1 VGTYFITSCAA
12 DASIFGV
19 DTIVNAVVGAVNQ
32 SALSVST
39 SEIIQE
45 DGDSSLAKAST
56 TVCNCICSSHIITTT
71 DGVIIITGMH
81 GVKTRRISIARCV
94 LLQ

>member
-1 VGTYFITSCAA
+1 MGTYFITSCAT

-56 TVCNCICSSHIITTT
+56 TVCNCTFSSHTIHTTE
-71 DGVIIITGMH
+71 DEKQISMVR
-81 GVKTRRISIARCV
+81 TRRFSITRPV
-94 LLQ
+94 LLQCI